1 MRKPLK
7 WLLAM
12 VLVAAAVLAAGCTDY
27 GSTDGS
33 ADDTEQVQT
42 TNVSMMDL
50 QFQPQNIR
58 ISSGDTVTWTND
70 DSVAH
75 TVTADNGDFD
85 SGRLEPGQTF
95 THVFEE
101 AGTYDYS
108 CTIHPGMVGTVTV
121 Q

>member
-1 MRKPLK
+1 MRTLLK

-27 GSTDGS
+27 GSTDDS
-33 ADDTEQVQT
+33 AGNIEQVQT

-58 ISSGDTVTWTND
+58 VSAGDTITWTND
-70 DSVAH
+70 DSVVH
-75 TVTADNGDFD
+75 TATADNGEFD
-85 SGRLEPGQTF
+85 SGHLEPGQTF
-95 THVFEE
+95 SHVFGEP
-101 AGTYDYS
+101 GTYDYR
-108 CTIHPGMVGTVTV
+108 CTIHPTMVGTVTV